1 MTSEA
6 VAPSTADVLAS
17 AVLEGLIGARIE
29 RVFYVPDTVF
39 ARLIP
44 RLIEQQLLRAYGCS
58 REDEGVAAAAGSFL
72 AGKLAAVVMEGSGI
86 GYSAL
91 MLARA
96 QLQRT
101 PMLIVA
107 SHTLGV
113 GEPYDYH
120 GATRLVGEGV
130 LKGIGVPYRI
140 VANLAELA
148 DVIRLA
154 AETARGQKSIV
165 GVLIPPYVASLPDGG
180 NEVRKVGK

>member
-1 MTSEA
+1 VTSEA
-6 VAPSTADVLAS
+6 VTTSAKDAIAS
-17 AVLEGLIGARIE
+17 AVLEGLISARIE

-44 RLIEQQLLRAYGCS
+44 RLLEQRLLRAYGCS

-86 GYSAL
+86 GYSGL
-91 MLARA
+91 ILARA

-101 PMLIVA
+101 PMLLVA

-120 GATRLVGEGV
+120 GATRVVGEGV
-130 LKGIGVPYRI
+130 LKGIGIPYRI
-140 VANLAELA
+140 VGNLAEIS

-154 AETARGQKSIV
+154 AVTARGQKTIV
-165 GVLIPPYVASLPDGG
+165 GVLIPPFVASLPDGG
-180 NEVRKVGK
+180 NEVRQVGK

>member
-1 MTSEA
+1 M
-6 VAPSTADVLAS
+6 
-17 AVLEGLIGARIE
+17 
-29 RVFYVPDTVF
+29 
-39 ARLIP
+39 
-44 RLIEQQLLRAYGCS
+44 LL
-58 REDEGVAAAAGSFL
+58 
-72 AGKLAAVVMEGSGI
+72 
-86 GYSAL
+86 
-91 MLARA
+91 
-96 QLQRT
+96 
-101 PMLIVA
+101 VA

-165 GVLIPPYVASLPDGG
+165 GILIPPFVASLPGGG
-180 NEVRKVGK
+180 NEVRQVGK